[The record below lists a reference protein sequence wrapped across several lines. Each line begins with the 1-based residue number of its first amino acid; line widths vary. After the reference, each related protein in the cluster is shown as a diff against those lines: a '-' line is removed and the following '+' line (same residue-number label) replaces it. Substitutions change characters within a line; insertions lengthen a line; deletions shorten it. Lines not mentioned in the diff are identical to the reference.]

1 MTIAWFMVKFHELN
15 MDRLAFER
23 VQNEIATNGLQRIT
37 DLRAR
42 VAAEKGKIAASK
54 TFKQRFYSIK
64 AAHGMIMFVSWMNI
78 TGRIFASDQSGDF
91 MCHTYP
97 AYKPINTKHFAGANT
112 TAITLLPARDPNY
125 NRLPWAK
132 LGVTGWGAAL
142 LLGPLVGAAMVGA
155 AWSLWEAK
163 KAGRNAA
170 KTKPIHVLQALAVP
184 PTASAGDMLSPSGV
198 NIRPEKVLEIRKS
211 VELGVSAA

>member
-97 AYKPINTKHFAGANT
+97 GQWCHAAAAAATSCYIAC
-112 TAITLLPARDPNY
+112 PALESGR
-125 NRLPWAK
+125 K
-132 LGVTGWGAAL
+132 VAL
-142 LLGPLVGAAMVGA
+142 VQMCSTV
-155 AWSLWEAK
+155 
-163 KAGRNAA
+163 
-170 KTKPIHVLQALAVP
+170 LAVC
-184 PTASAGDMLSPSGV
+184 SILC
-198 NIRPEKVLEIRKS
+198 L
-211 VELGVSAA
+211 